1 MDVKTI
7 GTKLPGKH
15 LCLSRRAVLILALLA
30 TAWVPGRAAAQAPTA
45 IPDYPGQVM
54 LIKNTVTAVNHGN
67 ITGNYTVLRDLACES
82 FRQRNTAGDLAQ
94 LFVSLRQKKLDL
106 SPILVTEPQLTEH
119 PQQDQHGRLQ
129 LVGFFPTR
137 PQAVQFVLVFR
148 PVDGG
153 WMIDDISLGV
163 APIETVVQHQRP
175 PQTARQAQR
184 LPYAPTAQ
192 QPGSYGG
199 PPTGYR

>member
-7 GTKLPGKH
+7 GTKRLDQ
-15 LCLSRRAVLILALLA
+15 RRCMPKLAVLTLAALV
-30 TAWVPGRAAAQAPTA
+30 TAWAPGSAAAQAPTA
-45 IPDYPGQVM
+45 IPDSPGQVM

-163 APIETVVQHQRP
+163 APIETVVQQQRP

-184 LPYAPTAQ
+184 LPYAPTTQ
-192 QPGSYGG
+192 WPGDYGR